1 MIYQNIM
8 YFIHNNYRKLIIG
21 LSILLIAC
29 VLLFGASGLSNKV
42 SASTHNEKYFKC
54 IDIERD
60 DTLWS
65 IAEEYMT
72 EEYASIDEYIE
83 EVKSINALKGD
94 ILYNGATLIVPYY
107 AAPE

>member
-1 MIYQNIM
+1 MNYQNIIC
-8 YFIHNNYRKLIIG
+8 FIHNNHRKLIIG
-21 LSILLIAC
+21 LSVLLITCA
-29 VLLFGASGLSNKV
+29 LFFGASGLSNKV

-94 ILYNGATLIVPYY
+94 KLYNGATLIVPYY
-107 AAPE
+107 AASK